1 MSSESTIKPII
12 AKIIKGLRIK
22 NKMNQ
27 EDLALAI
34 DADRSY
40 ISLLE
45 RGITE
50 PSLTKIFEISKALG
64 ITASQFVK
72 MIELEEM
79 RLKELEE
86 SDIEE

>member
-1 MSSESTIKPII
+1 MSETTTIKPII

-27 EDLALAI
+27 EDLAFAI

-50 PSLTKIFEISKALG
+50 PSLTKIFSISKALG
-64 ITASQFVK
+64 ISPSQFVK

-79 RLKELEE
+79 RLRDLEE
-86 SDIEE
+86 SNTRE